1 MKVFCVSRLSL
12 PFICAKGLNKKR
24 NEGMGRREKNRI
36 KKIIIH
42 ALVRTQL
49 AYPTYTLKNSIK
61 KKKKRSHHQK
71 KIIHT

>member
-12 PFICAKGLNKKR
+12 PFICAEGLNKKR

-49 AYPTYTLKNSIK
+49 AYPTYTLKNNI
-61 KKKKRSHHQK
+61 
-71 KIIHT
+71 